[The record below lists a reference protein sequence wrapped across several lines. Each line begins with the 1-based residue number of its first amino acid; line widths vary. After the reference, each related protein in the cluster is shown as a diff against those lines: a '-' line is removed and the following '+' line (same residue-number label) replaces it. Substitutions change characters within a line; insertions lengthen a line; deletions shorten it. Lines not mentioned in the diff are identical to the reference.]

1 LRRSVDDP
9 GTHRGKERTAMRK
22 PLRKLSI
29 IIAVTLL
36 GVAFVVSPLR
46 VPVTEASSHREAP
59 LISADPLADGTDT
72 YAFVSPDRPNTVTIL
87 ANFIPDQNPAGGP
100 NFFKFDDSVLY
111 QIRFDNNGDGLL
123 DLAIQFRFRT
133 VVGNGDSFLY
143 NGDFDNNGEG
153 TINNLSD
160 PDWNVKQFMDV
171 TALIRQGSAATPTF
185 TTFVLGTNLPTPPV
199 NVGVRSTPNYET
211 NLAEASISTVPT
223 GAGNIRIFA
232 GQREEGFYVDLGSVF
247 DLVGLRPFNNAHLG
261 PLAVS
266 RGVDALAGSNVHTIA
281 IQIPTQ
287 LLTRTG
293 APPTGATDPT
303 AILGIYSTAS
313 RPGTRVLNVNGT
325 KTEDTSGC
333 GTAAAPQGAAPSAT
347 CVQVSRV
354 GNPLFNELFIPMGT
368 SPTASENDKDLF
380 NAQLPATDVNR
391 INFVRGVPGAPP
403 AGRPVEPVNLINLL
417 YGPPVL
423 DAPTSGRNDL
433 VRVYLTGVPAGTAG
447 SPAGTRFPFVAD
459 PNDTGTGPGSAP
471 AEYIRLNTA
480 VPATAQ
486 GSENRI
492 GFAAG
497 DFAGYP
503 NGRRVGDDVVDITLR
518 AAAGILLPGNA
529 CNGGTA
535 NCNSAPN
542 NILGDGVNQNEIA
555 FRTSFPYL
563 ASPYDGYTNPYRG
576 RECAADTTSPCPSPS
591 PTPRP

>member
-1 LRRSVDDP
+1 
-9 GTHRGKERTAMRK
+9 M
-22 PLRKLSI
+22 LRKLLLITALSLLAVSFI
-29 IIAVTLL
+29 IGPISL
-36 GVAFVVSPLR
+36 PL
-46 VPVTEASSHREAP
+46 VEASSHREAP

-72 YAFVSPDRPNTVTIL
+72 YAFISPDRPNSVTIL

-123 DLAIQFRFRT
+123 DLAIQYRFRT

-143 NGDFDNNGEG
+143 SGDFDNNGEG

-171 TALIRQGSAATPTF
+171 TALIRQGSPSTPTF
-185 TTFVLGTNLPTPPV
+185 STFVLGTNLPTPPV

-211 NLAEASISTVPT
+211 NLAEPSISTVAT
-223 GAGNIRIFA
+223 GAGDIKLFA
-232 GQREEGFYVDLGSVF
+232 GQREEAFYVDLGSIF
-247 DLVGLRPFNNAHLG
+247 DLVGLRPFNNAHLA
-261 PLAVS
+261 PLPVS
-266 RGVDALAGSNVHTIA
+266 KGVDALAGANVHTIA

-293 APPTGATDPT
+293 ALPTGATDPT
-303 AILGIYSTAS
+303 AIIGIYSTAS

-325 KTEDTSGC
+325 KTEDLNGAC
-333 GTAAAPQGAAPSAT
+333 GTAASPGGTAPSAA
-347 CVQVSRV
+347 CVQISRM

-368 SPTASENDKDLF
+368 SPTVSENDKDLF

-391 INFVRGVPGAPP
+391 IDFVRGTVA
-403 AGRPVEPVNLINLL
+403 RPVEPVKLINLL
-417 YGPPVL
+417 FPPVL

-433 VRVYLTGVPAGTAG
+433 VRVYLTGVPGA
-447 SPAGTRFPFVAD
+447 TRFPFQPDPAD
-459 PNDTGTGPGSAP
+459 PGAGPGSAP

-480 VPATAQ
+480 VPATAA
-486 GSENRI
+486 GSENRLGVI
-492 GFAAG
+492 AG
-497 DFAGYP
+497 DLGGYP

-518 AAAGILLPGNA
+518 AAAGILLPGNSCA
-529 CNGGTA
+529 GATA
-535 NCNSAPN
+535 NCNQAPN
-542 NILGDGVNQNEIA
+542 NILGDGVNQNENA

>member
-1 LRRSVDDP
+1 MQRS
-9 GTHRGKERTAMRK
+9 HRT
-22 PLRKLSI
+22 LSRLTVLCLLSMALVTGLNRLP
-29 IIAVTLL
+29 IA
-36 GVAFVVSPLR
+36 
-46 VPVTEASSHREAP
+46 EASSHREAP

-72 YAFVSPDRPNTVTIL
+72 YAFISPDRPNTVTVL
-87 ANFIPDQNPAGGP
+87 ANYIPDENPAGGP
-100 NFFKFDDSVLY
+100 TFFKFDDSVLY

-185 TTFVLGTNLPTPPV
+185 STFVLGTNLPTPPV

-211 NLAEASISTVPT
+211 NLAEPSISTVPT
-223 GAGNIRIFA
+223 GAGDIKVFA

-247 DLVGLRPFNNAHLG
+247 DLVGLRPFNNAHLA
-261 PLAVS
+261 PLPVS
-266 RGVDALAGSNVHTIA
+266 KGVDALAGSNVHTIA

-287 LLTRTG
+287 LLTQTG
-293 APPTGATDPT
+293 ALPTSASDPT
-303 AILGIYSTAS
+303 AIIGIYSTAS
-313 RPGTRVLNVNGT
+313 RPGTRVLNINGT
-325 KTEDTSGC
+325 KTEDPSGC
-333 GTAAAPQGAAPSAT
+333 GTASAPQGTAPTAN
-347 CVQVSRV
+347 CVQVSRL

-368 SPTASENDKDLF
+368 SPTISENDKDLY

-391 INFVRGVPGAPP
+391 IDYVRGTVA
-403 AGRPVEPVNLINLL
+403 RPVEPVKLINFL
-417 YGPPVL
+417 YPPVL

-433 VRVYLTGVPAGTAG
+433 VRVYLTGVPGA
-447 SPAGTRFPFVAD
+447 TRFPFQNDPAD
-459 PNDTGTGPGSAP
+459 PSAGPGSAP

-480 VPATAQ
+480 IPATAV
-486 GSENRI
+486 GSENRLGVI
-492 GFAAG
+492 GG
-497 DFAGYP
+497 DLGGYP

-518 AAAGILLPGNA
+518 AAAGVLLPGNSCA
-529 CNGGTA
+529 GGTA
-535 NCNSAPN
+535 NCNQSPN
-542 NILGDGVNQNEIA
+542 NILGDGVNQNEKA
-555 FRTSFPYL
+555 FRTTFPYL